1 VLFRSHGQF
10 FAVPEAKSDRQ
21 MRPRDCSAQPG
32 NAADQRNSA
41 GLLLPERCDSTPVAN
56 ITGLVLWQEQAPATP
71 ADIEFASSATA
82 LRSFN
87 DEIRMSNRFLRND
100 ESTVRL
106 PALSGVTYRRQTFSK
121 LLLLA
126 LGFSLLVRLAHLLFR
141 TGTRTGTA

>member
-1 VLFRSHGQF
+1 
-10 FAVPEAKSDRQ
+10 
-21 MRPRDCSAQPG
+21 
-32 NAADQRNSA
+32 
-41 GLLLPERCDSTPVAN
+41 
-56 ITGLVLWQEQAPATP
+56 
-71 ADIEFASSATA
+71 
-82 LRSFN
+82 
-87 DEIRMSNRFLRND
+87 MSNRFLRND